1 VIRSGIMARPSRQA
15 LLGVALGFA
24 LLATARPQTIDLG
37 LSSQP
42 VKHQHLELI
51 TDSVQLTAGRP
62 EVVELIFRV
71 APGFHINSHDPK
83 DETLIPTNLKLDAL
97 PAVKAA
103 EFSYPQ
109 GASFRL
115 GGSDGE
121 TLSVYQG
128 EFRVAMRMTAQR
140 GQWTLTGNLHYQAC
154 DNAACFP
161 PRNLPVRIAVNAQ

>member
-1 VIRSGIMARPSRQA
+1 MLSAS
-15 LLGVALGFA
+15 LLSFVLPA
-24 LLATARPQTIDLG
+24 ARPQTIDLG
-37 LSSQP
+37 LSQP
-42 VKHQHLELI
+42 AKHQHLELI
-51 TDSVQLTAGRP
+51 TDSVQLDAGRP
-62 EVVELIFRV
+62 QVVELIFRV
-71 APGFHINSHDPK
+71 DPGFHINSHDPK
-83 DETLIPTNLKLDAL
+83 DETLIPTALKLDAQ
-97 PAVKAA
+97 PAVQASG
-103 EFSYPQ
+103 FSYPQ

-161 PRNLPVRIAVNAQ
+161 PRNLPVRIAINAQ